1 MSSRAFIKSLLAL
14 LMLLPAFGSAVTLDY
29 NFETGN
35 RFYTDGDYTRAISE
49 YEKVIEAGY
58 QSPELFYN
66 LGNAYFREGQL
77 GQAILNYLR
86 AKKLSPRDE
95 DIQANLEFARRFAI
109 DRIEVTEEIIIFEYI
124 DRFLDSFS
132 LTFVTWSAAILYFL
146 MVGLIIIRFVY
157 RWVYIPNLITVLFA
171 LSFLFCSAF
180 AAVKYDRDILTRR
193 GVILAQQIDV
203 KNGPG
208 TDFNDQFTA
217 HAGLVFMIERD
228 EAGYYLV
235 NFENRLKGWV
245 IKEAVAEI

>member
-1 MSSRAFIKSLLAL
+1 MISRRIRIFLAG
-14 LMLLPAFGSAVTLDY
+14 LMLLPALGSAVTLDY
-29 NFETGN
+29 NFEAGN
-35 RFYTDGDYTRAISE
+35 RHYTDGEYTRAISE
-49 YEKVIEAGY
+49 YEKVVEAGY

-95 DIQANLEFARRFAI
+95 DIQANLEFAERFTI
-109 DRIEVTEEIIIFEYI
+109 DRIEITEETIFFEYI

-132 LTFVTWSAAILYFL
+132 LTFVSWLAAILYFL
-146 MVGLIIIRFVY
+146 MVGLIIVRFVY
-157 RWVYIPNLITVLFA
+157 RWVYLPNLVTVLLVA
-171 LSFLFCSAF
+171 TFLFCSAF
-180 AAVKYDRDILTRR
+180 AAVKYDRDVLTRR
-193 GVILAQQIDV
+193 GVILTQQIEI

-217 HAGLVFMIERD
+217 HAGLVFMIERE